1 MPTVKRSIIINAPV
15 EKVFNYIADPRN
27 EPEWLPGSVEVTD
40 VTRTEEGVGSH
51 YRWVYKILGIRLQG
65 ETTVT
70 EFVPN
75 ERIVTESK
83 GGIPSTFTHTF
94 QPEGAGTKGTVTV
107 DYTIPIPVLGK
118 FAEALVLRHIERVA
132 DLATAN
138 LKDILEA

>member
-1 MPTVKRSIIINAPV
+1 MATVKRTIIINAPV
-15 EKVFNYIADPRN
+15 EKVFNYIAEPRN
-27 EPEWLPGSVEVTD
+27 EPEYLPGSVEVTD

-51 YRWVYKILGIRLQG
+51 YRWVYKILGIRFHG

-83 GGIPSTFTHTF
+83 GGILSTWTHTF
-94 QPEGAGTKGTVTV
+94 QPEDGGTKSTLTV
-107 DYTIPIPVLGK
+107 DYTIPVPVLGK
-118 FAEALVLRHIERVA
+118 FAEALVLKHIEREA
-132 DLATAN
+132 DHATAN